1 MKYRPNEKAL
11 KPLME
16 ALEAKRKAYLSFR
29 QKAKKLYGLPMGFLV
44 FSILISLI
52 YDTPL
57 LLFLLFCF
65 CLLLFIKFKKVD
77 AYVEDY
83 NNNYKEDLIKYFV
96 PIFYP
101 QVTYLPGKFSTSND
115 IRASFLY
122 EALHFK
128 KELSCEDGFR
138 GKTTEGLSFTMM
150 EVSYQVD
157 VHGKMETKRELFIS
171 IELPNKGYRPV
182 IVAPWFR
189 VNQVLEGYN
198 EKRTTEEPIVKQV
211 GFEGHFKEKY
221 TVYSQQEEDAVALLS
236 APFLAL
242 VQKLEIQWTDD
253 IRFSFVEDVLH
264 IALPSKHNFFE
275 ADLEQAALVGT
286 VGENLFDELSNC
298 LSIVNK
304 LGASLMNLELPSNE
318 RIPLPKDLTLPTQNW
333 DDSAY
338 DHFIDNA
345 G

>member
-1 MKYRPNEKAL
+1 MQYRPNEKAL

-16 ALEAKRKAYLSFR
+16 ALEAKRRSYLSFR
-29 QKAKKLYGLPMGFLV
+29 QKAKKLYGLPMGLLV
-44 FSILISLI
+44 FYILIYFI
-52 YDTPL
+52 CDTPL
-57 LLFLLFCF
+57 SLFLLFCF

-77 AYVEDY
+77 TPAEDY
-83 NNNYKEDLIKYFV
+83 NNNYKEDLIKPFV

-101 QVTYLPGKFSTSND
+101 EVTYLPGKFSTSNN
-115 IRASFLY
+115 IQASFLY

-138 GKTTEGLSFTMM
+138 GKTTQGLSFTMM
-150 EVSYQVD
+150 EVSYRLD
-157 VHGKMETKRELFIS
+157 MHGKMETKRELFIS

-182 IVAPWFR
+182 IVAPWFKMQ
-189 VNQVLEGYN
+189 QVLERYN
-198 EKRTTEEPIVKQV
+198 EKMTTEEPIVKQI
-211 GFEGHFKEKY
+211 GFEEHFKGKY

-242 VQKLEIQWTDD
+242 IQKLEIQWTDD

-264 IALPSKHNFFE
+264 ISLSSKHNFFE
-275 ADLEQAALVGT
+275 ADLEQAVLVDT

-304 LGASLMNLELPSNE
+304 LGASLTNLELPSKE
-318 RIPLPKDLTLPTQNW
+318 RIPLPKDLALPAQNW

-338 DHFIDNA
+338 DHFIDNT